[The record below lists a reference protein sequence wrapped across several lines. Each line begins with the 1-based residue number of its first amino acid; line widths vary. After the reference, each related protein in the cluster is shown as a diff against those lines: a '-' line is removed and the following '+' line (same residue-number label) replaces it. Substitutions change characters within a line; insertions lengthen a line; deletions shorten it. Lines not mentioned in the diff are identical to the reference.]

1 MPILAHNPLCRCYI
15 RKLNC
20 VEILVASGEQPPFSI
35 VYLFYDVHVVD
46 FYFIRPSCR
55 LSLFFSFL
63 ARGLRLV
70 ILTKLWSMNFIGFPV
85 VEIRLYFPL
94 HCSLISVRKVFEQI

>member
-1 MPILAHNPLCRCYI
+1 MMCMLLIFILLD
-15 RKLNC
+15 L
-20 VEILVASGEQPPFSI
+20 LVVCPF
-35 VYLFYDVHVVD
+35 
-46 FYFIRPSCR
+46 
-55 LSLFFSFL
+55 FL
-63 ARGLRLV
+63 AFWGLRLV